1 MEATPAPL
9 SIFFQRIHHI
19 VAAFAEQDL
28 AIFVPA
34 IHSHQES
41 LVRAFWP
48 GSLVQAPDGD
58 WGFVPLQAGVRK
70 LPSGGLGVVIKWQ
83 SGVGLTVKTADLVNT
98 VSKVIPGML
107 SCSLDPL
114 VRGFKQG
121 PHAAQL
127 VTVGGGEQQQVLIA
141 HDLMPS
147 GKCRLCKSVNGGQP
161 RLPAGRTNH
170 RLLPKRHHRRVVAV
184 GAG

>member
-41 LVRAFWP
+41 LVRTFWP

-83 SGVGLTVKTADLVNT
+83 SGVGLTVKTADL
-98 VSKVIPGML
+98 G
-107 SCSLDPL
+107 
-114 VRGFKQG
+114 
-121 PHAAQL
+121 
-127 VTVGGGEQQQVLIA
+127 
-141 HDLMPS
+141 
-147 GKCRLCKSVNGGQP
+147 
-161 RLPAGRTNH
+161 
-170 RLLPKRHHRRVVAV
+170 
-184 GAG
+184 